1 MPPVDPH
8 RRPSAAGRGLRSD
21 RPASVAP
28 HPAPQASHLPGP
40 KPTAL
45 QVHSAPPPLRD
56 TPAARHRAD
65 PAEPAPELIE
75 SIAARDTD
83 ALAMEVAVTSLRLRQ
98 RLGETG
104 TQEILAG
111 LEVLDLQ
118 ARMFEHLHILRT
130 ATPQDP

>member
-1 MPPVDPH
+1 MPPVDPN
-8 RRPSAAGRGLRSD
+8 RRASAAGRGLRSAQ
-21 RPASVAP
+21 PAAVAP
-28 HPAPQASHLPGP
+28 HPAPPASHPPRP

-45 QVHSAPPPLRD
+45 QVHGTPPSLDD

-75 SIAARDTD
+75 SIAARDSD

-98 RLGETG
+98 KLGESG
-104 TQEILAG
+104 SQEMLAG

-130 ATPQDP
+130 AIPQDP